1 MRQSDRNIPT
11 PYRGARLRPVRA
23 RRPTASFVVPQHPPW
38 TERNGSTLT
47 LLRALRLMWWQWLQ
61 ARLCTALRCA
71 ALHCTAL
78 RWQVDGNAERPLKF
92 SQVSVPHCAKQRGMR
107 LLKADVCVLSQ
118 VFQLCPFPNNAGYWV
133 LNDMFRLN
141 IG

>member
-1 MRQSDRNIPT
+1 MD
-11 PYRGARLRPVRA
+11 G
-23 RRPTASFVVPQHPPW
+23 
-38 TERNGSTLT
+38 TERVDAGIAPCATSHVVAMASGS
-47 LLRALRLMWWQWLQ
+47 ALH
-61 ARLCTALRCA
+61 CT